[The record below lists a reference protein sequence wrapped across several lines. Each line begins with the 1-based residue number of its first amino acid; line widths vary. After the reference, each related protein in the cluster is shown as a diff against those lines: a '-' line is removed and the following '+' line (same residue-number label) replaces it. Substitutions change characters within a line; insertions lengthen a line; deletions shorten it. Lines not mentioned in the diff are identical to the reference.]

1 VQSLV
6 NNITGPQIFDLINN
20 LESRGS
26 SPEVV
31 LSLPKFKLDTTL
43 QLGPALQEVQDF

>member
-6 NNITGPQIFDLINN
+6 NNIAGSEIFDLINN
-20 LESRGS
+20 LEHRGS

-31 LSLPKFKLDTTL
+31 LSLPKFKLDTML
-43 QLGPALQEVQDF
+43 ELGPALQEVRDF